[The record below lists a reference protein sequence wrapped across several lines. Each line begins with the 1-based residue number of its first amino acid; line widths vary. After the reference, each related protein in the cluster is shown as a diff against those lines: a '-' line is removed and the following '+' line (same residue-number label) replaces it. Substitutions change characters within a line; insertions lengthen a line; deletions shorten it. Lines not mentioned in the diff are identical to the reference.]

1 MNLNKLTTCI
11 HLNHS
16 VNVHHVINLF
26 TYYIIDNSVVNA
38 GQGWNGVKMI
48 NRTILVGNLT
58 RDPQYFKT
66 QSGISYVRF
75 TLAVNK
81 KYGDKEETSFISCI
95 AWRGSADYL
104 NQYAKKGNTLAVEGH
119 ISTGSY
125 DDKTTGKKV
134 YTTDVVADSVM
145 LMNGARSSQ
154 ESQQQP
160 KKENKPKDTSNN
172 VYGNDSLKFD
182 NDDVD
187 FNNGPLIDISS
198 DDLPF

>member
-1 MNLNKLTTCI
+1 
-11 HLNHS
+11 
-16 VNVHHVINLF
+16 
-26 TYYIIDNSVVNA
+26 
-38 GQGWNGVKMI
+38 MI
-48 NRTILVGNLT
+48 NRVILLGNLT
-58 RDPQYFKT
+58 KDPQYFKT

-145 LMNGARSSQ
+145 LLNGVRSSQ

-182 NDDVD
+182 NNDDD
-187 FNNGPLIDISS
+187 FNTGPLIDISS

>member
-1 MNLNKLTTCI
+1 
-11 HLNHS
+11 
-16 VNVHHVINLF
+16 
-26 TYYIIDNSVVNA
+26 
-38 GQGWNGVKMI
+38 MI

-75 TLAVNK
+75 TVAVTK
-81 KYGDKEETSFISCI
+81 KYKDNEETAFVSCI

-160 KKENKPKDTSNN
+160 KKESKPKDTSNN

-182 NDDVD
+182 NNDDD
-187 FNNGPLIDISS
+187 FNTGPLLDISS

>member
-1 MNLNKLTTCI
+1 
-11 HLNHS
+11 
-16 VNVHHVINLF
+16 
-26 TYYIIDNSVVNA
+26 
-38 GQGWNGVKMI
+38 MI

-66 QSGISYVRF
+66 QSGVSYTRF

-104 NQYAKKGNTLAVEGH
+104 NQYAKKGNTVALEGH

-145 LMNGARSSQ
+145 LMNSTRNNQ
-154 ESQQQP
+154 DTPQQP
-160 KKENKPKDTSNN
+160 KEENKPKDNHNN

-182 NDDVD
+182 NNDVD
-187 FNNGPLIDISS
+187 FNTGPLIDISS

>member
-1 MNLNKLTTCI
+1 
-11 HLNHS
+11 
-16 VNVHHVINLF
+16 
-26 TYYIIDNSVVNA
+26 
-38 GQGWNGVKMI
+38 MI

-160 KKENKPKDTSNN
+160 KKESKPKDTSNN

-182 NDDVD
+182 NDDID
-187 FNNGPLIDISS
+187 FNTGPLIDISS